1 MKTSPAMQLI
11 RKQGLAKLAE
21 VAPNIVADNF
31 APEEGGKIVV
41 ADLDGNGV
49 SQADYDFAAR
59 KQGAQQRSNAISQI
73 LRNDLDGDGRDE
85 DADREAALWNAG
97 ALFDKFR
104 HQSLRSQ
111 RVALIAAR
119 DDGDLDD
126 EVLRTVLEGLDIEE
140 AAAEERVRRRRA
152 GSGAGK

>member
-1 MKTSPAMQLI
+1 MWLALRSLPMLMKTAFSMQARL
-11 RKQGLAKLAE
+11 QLQE
-21 VAPNIVADNF
+21 V
-31 APEEGGKIVV
+31 
-41 ADLDGNGV
+41 
-49 SQADYDFAAR
+49 
-59 KQGAQQRSNAISQI
+59 
-73 LRNDLDGDGRDE
+73 DE

-152 GSGAGK
+152 GSARPGKPAWPRCSTRTRPPRCR

>member
-1 MKTSPAMQLI
+1 MPFLI
-11 RKQGLAKLAE
+11 RRLD
-21 VAPNIVADNF
+21 VADPYEQLRTQEQMELARNISRK
-31 APEEGGKIVV
+31 AGEKALADAAAHPPSGIDGKELQAIVERV
-41 ADLDGNGV
+41 RR
-49 SQADYDFAAR
+49 SMQAR
-59 KQGAQQRSNAISQI
+59 LQLQEV
-73 LRNDLDGDGRDE
+73 DE

-126 EVLRTVLEGLDIEE
+126 EVL
-140 AAAEERVRRRRA
+140 
-152 GSGAGK
+152 